1 MTGYEPESSANDL
14 PTVPQPLPQK
24 YHLFV
29 SIKKHCFNPHHA
41 TNERRRRVFSEIF
54 SCKVFLRKKIE
65 GFFEWCHVRWDTRF
79 PFAVTD
85 KIYLL
90 LSLSLSL
97 SHSHSLYLPH
107 AKAHTSALIP
117 FSLHPHTLTS
127 IDIAPNGRDG
137 GLMPM
142 MVARVIV
149 YSLFSRIWLT

>member
-54 SCKVFLRKKIE
+54 HARFFWGKKLKVFSSDAM
-65 GFFEWCHVRWDTRF
+65 WDETLDSLLPWPTRS
-79 PFAVTD
+79 TS
-85 KIYLL
+85 YS

-97 SHSHSLYLPH
+97 THSLYLLH